1 MSYKLIEVE
10 NKIPVSGLLSSVD
23 ENDED
28 NLYFWLIICNYKLC
42 LILVCYFILKSTI
55 FYLFRRYNSIII
67 FKILLI

>member
-28 NLYFWLIICNYKLC
+28 NLYF
-42 LILVCYFILKSTI
+42 
-55 FYLFRRYNSIII
+55 
-67 FKILLI
+67 